1 MVTEATHKPV
11 ALRARLVVDLIGL
24 SEDGANRRLRDA
36 SMDAR
41 PGCEVVLRVPPG
53 TGLPVGGINALRAYG
68 QHASIVVEAPD
79 TATGEAWLRM
89 FAGDPW
95 EVI

>member
-1 MVTEATHKPV
+1 MVPEATRKSV
-11 ALRARLVVDLIGL
+11 ALRARLVVDLVGL
-24 SEDGANRRLRDA
+24 SDEGANRRLRDA

-53 TGLPVGGINALRAYG
+53 THLPVSGINDLRAHG
-68 QHASIVVEAPD
+68 RHASVVVEAPD
-79 TATGEAWLRM
+79 TATGDAWLRM